1 MTRRLALTSAV
12 FAGAAAVLLAALA
25 AAERGDS
32 EGAATKPRLSVD
44 LTPLVVAGSGF
55 QAGETV
61 RVTVR
66 GVAVPSR
73 SDKASAAGR
82 ISVRFPGVS
91 LEQCPKFLVI
101 TATGDKGSRA
111 QLRRMP
117 AACGLDPGRAP

>member
-25 AAERGDS
+25 AAERGES
-32 EGAATKPRLSVD
+32 EGAAAKPRLSID
-44 LTPLVVAGSGF
+44 LAPLVVAGSGF

-66 GVAVPSR
+66 GGTFASSR
-73 SDKASAAGR
+73 DKASAAGR
-82 ISVRFPGVS
+82 ISVRFPWVR
-91 LEQCPKFLVI
+91 LEQCPKFLII

-117 AACGLDPGRAP
+117 PACGIDPGRVP